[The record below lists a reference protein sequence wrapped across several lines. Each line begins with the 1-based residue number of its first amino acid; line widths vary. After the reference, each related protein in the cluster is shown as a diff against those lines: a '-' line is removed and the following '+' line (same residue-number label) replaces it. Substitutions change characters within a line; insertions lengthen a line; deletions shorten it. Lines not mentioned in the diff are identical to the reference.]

1 MIAYF
6 PGMEICEVSP
16 SVAGGS
22 QLSSHPGLP
31 LQQNHLG
38 IGILRR
44 GQCRRHARRAAADD
58 ANCHV
63 LPPVLKPNRLYH
75 YTPKQADTQEK
86 LLSMEKKLW
95 YNNESNKGTGFF
107 TWIEAT

>member
-1 MIAYF
+1 MV
-6 PGMEICEVSP
+6 GRCLCMEVGEVAP